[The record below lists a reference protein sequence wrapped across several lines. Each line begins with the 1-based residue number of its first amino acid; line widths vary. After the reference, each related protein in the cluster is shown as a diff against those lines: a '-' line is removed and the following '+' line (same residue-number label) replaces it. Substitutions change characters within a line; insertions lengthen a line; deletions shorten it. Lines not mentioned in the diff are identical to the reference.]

1 MAVKWLRVLAL
12 FPAYVVWRAARLRL
26 AGAALAS
33 ALASG
38 DETTRLV
45 AGTLLVR
52 AGSQALPLIKTNL
65 ERGLAL
71 EMSLGLLGDIG
82 GVEALALIDGYLA
95 HADASVAAAAAQ
107 ARRAAA
113 QAAVHHQPSA

>member
-1 MAVKWLRVLAL
+1 MKRLRALAL
-12 FPAYVVWRAARLRL
+12 FPAYVVWRALRLRV
-26 AGAALAS
+26 AGAALAG

-52 AGSQALPLIKTNL
+52 SGAQALPLLKANL
-65 ERGLAL
+65 ERDLAL
-71 EMSLGLLGDIG
+71 AMSLGVLGDIG
-82 GVEALALIDGYLA
+82 GAEALALIDGYLG
-95 HADASVAAAAAQ
+95 HADARVATAAAQ

-113 QAAVHHQPSA
+113 QAAPLR